1 MEFAFFIWAMCG
13 ILGGVIASQKGRSVG
28 GWVVLCLLLG
38 PLGVILALVVSPQGA
53 VQEQQALASGA
64 SKKCPQC
71 AEIVKADAVKCRYCG
86 SEIPIVQ
93 TVSCFQC
100 GERLGPQFLADRT
113 LPCPRCG
120 RKDPLVRP
128 LSRRAQQEAQ
138 FRPCPHCDKNIPKT
152 VDQCL
157 FCHQAV
163 EPLVEG
169 G

>member
-1 MEFAFFIWAMCG
+1 MEIAFFIWAMCG

-28 GWVVLCLLLG
+28 GWVILCLLLG
-38 PLGVILALVVSPQGA
+38 PLGVILALVVSQQTGA
-53 VQEQQALASGA
+53 VEERALASGA

-86 SEIPIVQ
+86 SELPIVQ
-93 TVSCFQC
+93 TRPCFQC
-100 GERLGPQFLADRT
+100 GAALGPEFVADRT

-120 RKDPLVRP
+120 RKNPLARPVR
-128 LSRRAQQEAQ
+128 QEEQ

-163 EPLVEG
+163 EPMAAG